1 MATNRSYIR
10 RRHRSRISPDQEM
23 DLWLGSGPHG
33 DPQQFTS
40 GETRR
45 AAWLLHRDR
54 LAGVLPSAPGRR
66 AQAWWQ
72 YDSPIPWPGCDRE
85 RSALY
90 AAGLLGEEEK
100 AALEAEW
107 RREFERGCDP
117 DFVLCLG
124 PDEHLTDAVA
134 RRAHYRWADIP
145 RQLVR
150 QWTAERKRA
159 AQTIHELEASATGCR

>member
-1 MATNRSYIR
+1 MSTKRSFL
-10 RRHRSRISPDQEM
+10 RHPYRARLTADQEM
-23 DLWLGSGPHG
+23 DLWLGSGPQG
-33 DPQQFTS
+33 DPQQFA
-40 GETRR
+40 GAAARR

-54 LAGVLPSAPGRR
+54 LAGVLPSSPGRR

-72 YDSPIPWPGCDRE
+72 YEAPIPWPGYEAE

-90 AAGLLGEEEK
+90 AAGLLSEEERTV
-100 AALEAEW
+100 LETEW
-107 RREFERGCDP
+107 RHEFERGCDP
-117 DFVLCLG
+117 GFTLSLG
-124 PDEHLTDAVA
+124 PDEHLTGAAA
-134 RRAHYRWADIP
+134 RRALYRWADIP